1 MIDHQSVFMLIFST
15 VRILLCRLLGHW
27 EEAAHDLQTACRLD
41 YDDDANEMLK
51 EVLPNVSFHNYLI
64 PFNPRL
70 RNHFY
75 RNHSIIYF
83 FFSSLPSTCPLH
95 SVSSAVITFFK
106 YHRTNNP
113 HIISKILDVQTCFT
127 QLLHGG
133 SVKNKRNDR

>member
-1 MIDHQSVFMLIFST
+1 MMIFST

-64 PFNPRL
+64 PFNPQIKKTFL
-70 RNHFY
+70 QKPFDY
-75 RNHSIIYF
+75 LF
-83 FFSSLPSTCPLH
+83 CLFKPVSTCPLH
-95 SVSSAVITFFK
+95 SVSSAVIAFFK
-106 YHRTNNP
+106 YHRTNNLRIYTP
-113 HIISKILDVQTCFT
+113 LFLDVQTCFT

-133 SVKNKRNDR
+133 NVKNKRNDR